1 MIAFTHLFFALCIA
15 YILRLPRTPVLI
27 ASILPDIDILLNQ
40 EFPLSHRGIVHTPVF
55 MFASMFVIYFMYRNS
70 NASLGFGAGFLSH
83 LFLDTINPTGIAW
96 FYPISS
102 VFISFNL
109 AHYGNVFANTG
120 IILLSGAVIVLS
132 EHRRKFHLSKFLL
145 LTVLIAGTIF
155 ISSLSGILA
164 DGASAV
170 WKEEKYENYTVS
182 ELMKEL
188 PVNKY
193 VSVSGRVSRILNDY
207 VSKKG
212 YEYQQFYITDGE
224 QEIMVFCSKYKG
236 SIEISKGDEVFVNG
250 RFQKYYNKYEIY
262 TECKNIKVLSGTK

>member
-15 YILRLPRTPVLI
+15 HILRLPRVPVLI
-27 ASILPDIDILLNQ
+27 ASVLPDIDILFNL
-40 EFPLSHRGIVHTPVF
+40 EFPLSHRGVVHTPVF
-55 MFASMFVIYFMYRNS
+55 MLACMFAIYFIYRNS
-70 NASLGFGAGFLSH
+70 DASLGFGAGFLSH

-102 VFISFNL
+102 AFISLNL
-109 AHYGNVFANTG
+109 AHYNDVFANIG

-145 LTVLIAGTIF
+145 LNVLIAGTIL

-164 DGASAV
+164 S
-170 WKEEKYENYTVS
+170 ENEKYGNYTVS
-182 ELMKEL
+182 GLLEEL

-207 VSKKG
+207 ISKKG

-224 QEIMVFCSKYKG
+224 EEIMVFCSKYKG
-236 SIEISKGDEVFVNG
+236 SIEISKGDEVVVCG
-250 RFQKYYNKYEIY
+250 KFQKYYNKFEIY
-262 TECKNIKVLSGTK
+262 TECKNIKVL